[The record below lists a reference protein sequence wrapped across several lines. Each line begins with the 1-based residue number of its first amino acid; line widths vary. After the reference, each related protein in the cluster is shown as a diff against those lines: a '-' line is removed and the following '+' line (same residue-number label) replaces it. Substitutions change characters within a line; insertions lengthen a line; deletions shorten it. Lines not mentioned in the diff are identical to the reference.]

1 MCPPRV
7 SAISVGRFLDIGG
20 RDSENEVGGFGKTP
34 RVPTFGDFPLALPCL
49 CHETL
54 QACDQ
59 WMAEPSRQKHL
70 CQQHESSLWHS
81 SHKPEAHVLLENFD
95 LLMHTLEMLTHQRL
109 SDCHQTVQKF
119 WVICWSTH
127 CVHPSRHHSHQCT
140 SQHHPHS
147 ILRHHTH

>member
-1 MCPPRV
+1 MRSVVLVRRHVYQGLETFLLPFLPLPRNF
-7 SAISVGRFLDIGG
+7 AGLRSV
-20 RDSENEVGGFGKTP
+20 E
-34 RVPTFGDFPLALPCL
+34 
-49 CHETL
+49 
-54 QACDQ
+54 
-59 WMAEPSRQKHL
+59 AEPSRQKHL

-81 SHKPEAHVLLENFD
+81 SHEPEAHVLLENFD
-95 LLMHTLEMLTHQRL
+95 LLMHTLEIRTHQRL
-109 SDCHQTVQKF
+109 PDCHQTVQKF